1 MLRMWDPNAPF
12 RSPLRVVL
20 AACALLLMACGGG
33 GSGPVVSVGDPGA
46 EEDAAGARDV
56 DDDGAQ
62 AARRCENVTVDGD
75 VVLEMERD
83 FTARFRV
90 GEPYTRTVMLFG
102 GEELEEDNVFSN
114 AYIFALDQEDAVML
128 AEQYDDFYLCSSPG
142 GEAASSYIIPYDLIP
157 ANCEVHDRIVRAL
170 QVYARN
176 LASGG
181 DRTSLRF
188 EGAPLEL
195 ESVTAN
201 GSDQDYTDQ
210 VSGQDFHLVTSVE
223 QLTGESVINFATR
236 P

>member
-1 MLRMWDPNAPF
+1 L
-12 RSPLRVVL
+12 
-20 AACALLLMACGGG
+20 ACGGG
-33 GSGPVVSVGDPGA
+33 GSGPVVSVGDAPD
-46 EEDAAGARDV
+46 EDGAGARDV
-56 DDDGAQ
+56 DADAEPT
-62 AARRCENVTVDGD
+62 ARRCDNVMVDGEI
-75 VVLEMERD
+75 VVEMERD

-90 GEPYTRTVMLFG
+90 GEPYDRTVMLFG
-102 GEELEEDNVFSN
+102 GEEVDEDNVFSN
-114 AYIFALDQEDAVML
+114 AYIFALDQQDALML

-142 GEAASSYIIPYDLIP
+142 GEVASSYIIPYDLVP

-201 GSDQDYTDQ
+201 GSGDDYSDQ

-223 QLTGESVINFATR
+223 QLTGESVVSFAMGQ
-236 P
+236 